1 MCRYFPIFLLTR
13 KLLMGKTL
21 EGSLVTRECSFRAA
35 VFVSRWQFKVTVVL
49 AVLRGSPNPW
59 CTSFW
64 SCFLQRKKIK
74 AGEGCFGVSW
84 LLHLQPLPLA
94 SRLGLSVP
102 SICFASSTSMLT
114 LTAQCVLVVAQK
126 VLILGHVFQHH

>member
-21 EGSLVTRECSFRAA
+21 EGSLVTGECFFLTA
-35 VFVSRWQFKVTVVL
+35 VFVSRWKFKVTVVL

-59 CTSFW
+59 FTSFW

-74 AGEGCFGVSW
+74 EGEGCLGVSW
-84 LLHLQPLPLA
+84 LPHLQPSPLA
-94 SRLGLSVP
+94 LGLCLSVP
-102 SICFASSTSMLT
+102 SICFASSMSLLT